1 MIAPLSQS
9 YQKIFALSVGQ
20 PFFCAKLIIGMV
32 SHKFPTKGQKKKL
45 AKLLGKGEEIVFVT
59 SIGDRYFWILLSLLL
74 ILPFL
79 ISLISMFLFLDIF
92 KIPDLPWLK
101 YLWIFGL
108 IIVFYNMP
116 KWGHLIRMRQSYIYA
131 LTNRRFL
138 IVRGLFSR
146 KIVTAPLDRITHITV
161 EQTFFKRYIFSC
173 GDMIIITAG
182 FDQREIVI
190 ENIGNPVE
198 FKILLEELT
207 QRLEETEE
215 GDSDSGEVKLRSLSA

>member
-1 MIAPLSQS
+1 
-9 YQKIFALSVGQ
+9 
-20 PFFCAKLIIGMV
+20 MV
-32 SHKFPTKGQKKKL
+32 SHKFPTKSQKKKL
-45 AKLLGKGEEIVFVT
+45 AKLLGKDEEVVFVT
-59 SIGDRYFWILLSLLL
+59 SIGDRYFWILLFLLL
-74 ILPFL
+74 IFPFL
-79 ISLISMFLFLDIF
+79 IALISVFLFFDMF
-92 KIPDLPWLK
+92 KVPGLPWFK
-101 YLWIFGL
+101 YLWIPGL
-108 IIVFYNMP
+108 IIVFYNTP
-116 KWGHLIRMRQSYIYA
+116 KWGHLIRIKQSYIYA

-190 ENIGNPVE
+190 ENIGKPVE

-207 QRLEETEE
+207 QRLEETGE
-215 GDSDSGEVKLRSLSA
+215 GDSDSKEIKLRSLST

>member
-1 MIAPLSQS
+1 
-9 YQKIFALSVGQ
+9 
-20 PFFCAKLIIGMV
+20 MV
-32 SHKFPTKGQKKKL
+32 SHKFPTKSQKKKL
-45 AKLLGKGEEIVFVT
+45 AKLLGKDEEVVFVT
-59 SIGDRYFWILLSLLL
+59 SIGDRYFWILLFLLL
-74 ILPFL
+74 IFPFL
-79 ISLISMFLFLDIF
+79 IVLISVFLFFDMF
-92 KIPDLPWLK
+92 KVPGLPWFK
-101 YLWIFGL
+101 YLWIPGL
-108 IIVFYNMP
+108 IIVFYNIP
-116 KWGHLIRMRQSYIYA
+116 KWGHLIRIKQSYIYA

-190 ENIGNPVE
+190 ENIGKPVE

-207 QRLEETEE
+207 QRLEETGE
-215 GDSDSGEVKLRSLSA
+215 GDSDSKEIKLRSLSA

>member
-1 MIAPLSQS
+1 
-9 YQKIFALSVGQ
+9 
-20 PFFCAKLIIGMV
+20 MV
-32 SHKFPTKGQKKKL
+32 SHKFPTKSQKKKL
-45 AKLLGKGEEIVFVT
+45 AKLLGKDEEVVFVT
-59 SIGDRYFWILLSLLL
+59 SIGDRYFWILLFLLL
-74 ILPFL
+74 IFPFL
-79 ISLISMFLFLDIF
+79 IALISVFLFFDMF
-92 KIPDLPWLK
+92 KVPGLPWFK
-101 YLWIFGL
+101 YLWIPGL
-108 IIVFYNMP
+108 IIVFYNIP
-116 KWGHLIRMRQSYIYA
+116 KWGHLIRIKQSYIYA

-190 ENIGNPVE
+190 ENIGKPVE

-207 QRLEETEE
+207 QRLEETGE
-215 GDSDSGEVKLRSLSA
+215 GDSDSKEIKLRSLST

>member
-1 MIAPLSQS
+1 
-9 YQKIFALSVGQ
+9 
-20 PFFCAKLIIGMV
+20 
-32 SHKFPTKGQKKKL
+32 
-45 AKLLGKGEEIVFVT
+45 
-59 SIGDRYFWILLSLLL
+59 
-74 ILPFL
+74 
-79 ISLISMFLFLDIF
+79 MF
-92 KIPDLPWLK
+92 KVPGLPWFK
-101 YLWIFGL
+101 YLWIPGL
-108 IIVFYNMP
+108 IIVFYNTP
-116 KWGHLIRMRQSYIYA
+116 KWGHLIRIKQSYIYA

-190 ENIGNPVE
+190 ENIGKPVE

-207 QRLEETEE
+207 QRLEETGE
-215 GDSDSGEVKLRSLSA
+215 GDSDSKEIKLRSLST